1 MRGAKRFYKLR
12 NICKYFPFSGQRSE
26 GIEEAPLGGR
36 MSRKGRKDKSF
47 PLCTFDGQTDS
58 VFGKAYTRPNPFKEV
73 PRARH
78 KLLLRLVPVSGLFA
92 LKIFQLPA
100 GGVAFNNFQGRSVGI
115 YGVHEILAYQP

>member
-1 MRGAKRFYKLR
+1 
-12 NICKYFPFSGQRSE
+12 
-26 GIEEAPLGGR
+26 